1 MNTENL
7 TLARAFETVAT
18 KLEGSGLT
26 SQAFAEVADATSYI
40 GTKLKVNPNQAFI
53 LAAMLHNVG
62 RTMET
67 KAFADFATV
76 SPIRMMALQ
85 KDFDYLMDKGF
96 IVCVKPMSYNY
107 WQQTFTLSVGI
118 IQAVKYNKKFKPACY
133 KDLTAQD
140 FLDLIDNLLHD
151 CDYSKI
157 SYHQMVE
164 HLDKLITDAQ
174 HLDFCK
180 KVKNIGMSQADLVLF
195 LIGVVCLVSKNE
207 ESVTASDY
215 DDILPRIYQRLMIR
229 QFKNRQHFLCI
240 NNLMEATDNDFD
252 TYRLTNKARNEYLK
266 DFGIEE
272 KEDQSDESSISLI
285 SSTISPSEE
294 DTNEDNTNEEDLKS
308 VVEKKLFYNP
318 AETELI
324 ERLKALLSQEMFE
337 EVQNR
342 MRAVGMRPGFACLFY
357 GGPGTGKTE
366 TVIQLA
372 RATGRE
378 IVQVNVANLRNMYVG
393 ESEKNTQQVFDDY
406 KKKLE
411 ESDVTPI
418 LLFNEADGIFGN
430 RYTDINNSVNQME
443 NTIQNIILQ
452 NMETFE
458 GILIATTNLT
468 DNFDKAFERRFL
480 FKIYFEKPNADV
492 RKQIWMSILP
502 KLTSDDATILA
513 TCYDFTGS
521 MIENVVRRLTIE
533 EVLYGCPMTL
543 DTMKRLCDEE
553 QIKKPLGIKKRSA

>member
-1 MNTENL
+1 MNTDNL
-7 TLARAFETVAT
+7 TLARAFETIAT

-26 SQAFAEVADATSYI
+26 SQAFVEVTDATSYI
-40 GTKLKVNPNQAFI
+40 GTKLKVNPYQAFI
-53 LAAMLHNVG
+53 LATMLHNVG

-67 KAFADFATV
+67 KEFADFASV

-85 KDFDYLMDKGF
+85 KDFDCLMNKGL

-107 WQQTFTLSVGI
+107 WQQTFTLSAGI
-118 IQAVKYNKKFKPACY
+118 IQAVKYNKKYKPVCY

-140 FLDLIDNLLHD
+140 VLDIIESLLHD
-151 CDYSKI
+151 CDYNKI
-157 SYHQMVE
+157 PYYQMVE
-164 HLDKLITDAQ
+164 HLDKLIADAQ
-174 HLDFCK
+174 HLNFCK
-180 KVKNIGMSQADLVLF
+180 KVKELEMRQADLVLF
-195 LIGVVCLVSKNE
+195 LIGVVCLVSKSE
-207 ESVTASDY
+207 DLVTTSDY
-215 DDILPRIYQRLMIR
+215 DDILPDIYQRQMVR
-229 QFKNRQHFLCI
+229 QFKNRQHLLCI
-240 NNLMEATDNDFD
+240 NNLMEATDDDFD
-252 TYRLTNKARNEYLK
+252 TFRLTKKARIEYLR

-272 KEDQSDESSISLI
+272 KEDLSIDSSV
-285 SSTISPSEE
+285 SSPTEE
-294 DTNEDNTNEEDLKS
+294 DKKS
-308 VVEKKLFYNP
+308 VIEKKLFYNP
-318 AETELI
+318 AETEHI
-324 ERLKALLSQEMFE
+324 ERLKSLLSQEKFE

-372 RATGRE
+372 RTTGRE

-430 RYTDINNSVNQME
+430 RYTGINDAVNQME

-480 FKIYFEKPNADV
+480 FKIYFEKPKADV
-492 RKQIWMSILP
+492 RKQIWMSVLP
-502 KLTSDDATILA
+502 KLSSDDATILA
-513 TCYDFTGS
+513 TSYDFTGS
-521 MIENVVRRLTIE
+521 MIENVARRQTIDE
-533 EVLYGCPMTL
+533 ILYDRPMTL
-543 DTMKRLCDEE
+543 DTIKRLCDEE
-553 QIKKPLGIKKRSA
+553 LIKKPLGTKKWSA

>member
-1 MNTENL
+1 MNTNNL

-26 SQAFAEVADATSYI
+26 SQSFVEVTDATSYI

-53 LAAMLHNVG
+53 LATMLHNVG

-67 KAFADFATV
+67 KEFADFASV
-76 SPIRMMALQ
+76 SPIRMMELQ
-85 KDFDYLMDKGF
+85 KDFDCLMNKGL

-107 WQQTFTLSVGI
+107 WQQTFTLSAGI
-118 IQAVKYNKKFKPACY
+118 IQAVKYNRKYKPVCY

-140 FLDLIDNLLHD
+140 VLDMIEKLLQD

-157 SYHQMVE
+157 SYYQMVE
-164 HLDKLITDAQ
+164 HLDKLIADAQ
-174 HLDFCK
+174 HLGFCK
-180 KVKNIGMSQADLVLF
+180 KVKELEMSQADLVLF
-195 LIGVVCLVSKNE
+195 LIGVVCLVSKSE
-207 ESVTASDY
+207 DLVTTSDY
-215 DDILPRIYQRLMIR
+215 DDILPGIYQKQMVR
-229 QFKNRQHFLCI
+229 QFKNRQHLLCI
-240 NNLMEATDNDFD
+240 NNLMEAADDDFD
-252 TYRLTNKARNEYLK
+252 TFRLTKKARIEYLK

-272 KEDQSDESSISLI
+272 KEDQSIDSSV
-285 SSTISPSEE
+285 SSPTEE
-294 DTNEDNTNEEDLKS
+294 DKKS
-308 VVEKKLFYNP
+308 VIEKKLFYNP
-318 AETELI
+318 AETEHI
-324 ERLKALLSQEMFE
+324 ERLKSLLSQEKFE

-357 GGPGTGKTE
+357 GSPGTGKTE

-372 RATGRE
+372 RTTGRE

-430 RYTDINNSVNQME
+430 RYTGINDAVNQME

-480 FKIYFEKPNADV
+480 FKIYFEKPKADV
-492 RKQIWMSILP
+492 RKQIWMSVLP
-502 KLTSDDATILA
+502 KLSSDDATILA
-513 TCYDFTGS
+513 TRYDFTGS
-521 MIENVVRRLTIE
+521 MIENVARRQTIDE
-533 EVLYGCPMTL
+533 ILYSHPMTL
-543 DTMKRLCDEE
+543 DTIKRLCDEE
-553 QIKKPLGIKKRSA
+553 LIKKPLGIKKQSA

>member
-1 MNTENL
+1 MNTDNL
-7 TLARAFETVAT
+7 TLAKAFETVAT
-18 KLEGSGLT
+18 TLEGSGLT
-26 SQAFAEVADATSYI
+26 SQAFVEVTDATSYI
-40 GTKLKVNPNQAFI
+40 GTKLKVNPYQAFI
-53 LAAMLHNVG
+53 LATMLHNVG

-67 KAFADFATV
+67 KEFADFASV

-85 KDFDYLMDKGF
+85 KDFDFLMNKGL

-107 WQQTFTLSVGI
+107 WQQTFTLSAGI
-118 IQAVKYNKKFKPACY
+118 IQAVKYNRKYKPVCY

-140 FLDLIDNLLHD
+140 VLDMIENLLQD

-157 SYHQMVE
+157 SYYQMVE
-164 HLDKLITDAQ
+164 HLDKLIADSQ
-174 HLDFCK
+174 HLGFCK
-180 KVKNIGMSQADLVLF
+180 KVKELEISQADLVLF
-195 LIGVVCLVSKNE
+195 LIGVVCLVSKSE
-207 ESVTASDY
+207 DLVTTSDY
-215 DDILPRIYQRLMIR
+215 DDILPGIYQRQMVR
-229 QFKNRQHFLCI
+229 QFKNRQHLLCI
-240 NNLMEATDNDFD
+240 NNLMEATDDDFD
-252 TYRLTNKARNEYLK
+252 TFRLTKKARIEYLK

-272 KEDQSDESSISLI
+272 KEDQSIDSSVSAP
-285 SSTISPSEE
+285 TVE
-294 DTNEDNTNEEDLKS
+294 DKKS
-308 VVEKKLFYNP
+308 VIEKKLFYNP
-318 AETELI
+318 AETNYI
-324 ERLKALLSQEMFE
+324 ERLKSLLSQEKFE

-372 RATGRE
+372 RTTGRE

-430 RYTDINNSVNQME
+430 RYTGINDAVNQME

-452 NMETFE
+452 NMDTFE

-480 FKIYFEKPNADV
+480 FKIYFEKPKADV
-492 RKQIWMSILP
+492 RKQIWMSVLP
-502 KLTSDDATILA
+502 KLSSDDATILA
-513 TCYDFTGS
+513 TRYDFTGS
-521 MIENVVRRLTIE
+521 MIENVARRQTIDE
-533 EVLYGCPMTL
+533 ILYGRPMTL
-543 DTMKRLCDEE
+543 DTIKRLCDEE
-553 QIKKPLGIKKRSA
+553 QIKKPLGIKKQSA